1 MDRWMN
7 GWMDK
12 WVDGQISEWENGYI
26 WYISMTEYRAVTKEK
41 KTQATQNNVDK
52 PLKLNTLSERNN
64 TVFTMIPFL

>member
-1 MDRWMN
+1 MFIN
-7 GWMDK
+7 
-12 WVDGQISEWENGYI
+12 VHQWENGYI